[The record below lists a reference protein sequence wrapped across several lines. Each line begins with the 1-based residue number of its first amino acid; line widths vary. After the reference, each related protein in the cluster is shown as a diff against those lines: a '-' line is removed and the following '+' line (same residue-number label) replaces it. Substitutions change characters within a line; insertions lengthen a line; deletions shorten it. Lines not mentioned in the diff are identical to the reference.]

1 MGGKKGEIKYI
12 LSKEFKFEAA
22 HRIINNYSGKCSN
35 FHGHCWVVVVYI
47 EGYELDERNMLVDFN
62 EIKVLREWINE
73 NLDHT
78 SILWEKD
85 PMLSSLKEHS
95 QKVFSTKLN
104 PTSEHLA
111 QIILEKAIS
120 FFNNSRIRV
129 ESVEVKESCTSSARV
144 YPLD

>member
-1 MGGKKGEIKYI
+1 MGSTKGKIKYI

-35 FHGHCWVVVVYI
+35 FHGHCWVVIVYI
-47 EGYELDERNMLVDFN
+47 EGYDLDERNMLVDFN
-62 EIKVLREWINE
+62 EIKVLRGWIEE

-85 PMLSSLKEHS
+85 PLLASLKEHS
-95 QKVFSTKLN
+95 QKVYSTKLN

-111 QIILEKAIS
+111 QIILEKAIT

-144 YPLD
+144 YPVY